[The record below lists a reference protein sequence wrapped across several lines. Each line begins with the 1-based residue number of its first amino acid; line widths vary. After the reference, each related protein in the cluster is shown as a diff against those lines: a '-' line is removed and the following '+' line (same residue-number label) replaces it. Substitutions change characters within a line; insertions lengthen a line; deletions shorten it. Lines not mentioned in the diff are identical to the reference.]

1 MLVDDINRMLM
12 EQCFDDRVVSIDH
25 ENNIS
30 KVHMVNGTIIP
41 IHWSGDIPLDAFSF
55 TREITDYLM
64 YSWIKPP
71 LNLTGSKRTPCFESD
86 LFILGF

>member
-1 MLVDDINRMLM
+1 MLIDEINRMLM
-12 EQCFDDRVVSIDH
+12 EQGFSNRVKSIEH
-25 ENNIS
+25 EIKNNIS

-64 YSWIKPP
+64 YS
-71 LNLTGSKRTPCFESD
+71 
-86 LFILGF
+86 

>member
-71 LNLTGSKRTPCFESD
+71 LNLTGSKRNPCFESD
-86 LFILGF
+86 LFVFGF

>member
-64 YSWIKPP
+64 YS
-71 LNLTGSKRTPCFESD
+71 
-86 LFILGF
+86 